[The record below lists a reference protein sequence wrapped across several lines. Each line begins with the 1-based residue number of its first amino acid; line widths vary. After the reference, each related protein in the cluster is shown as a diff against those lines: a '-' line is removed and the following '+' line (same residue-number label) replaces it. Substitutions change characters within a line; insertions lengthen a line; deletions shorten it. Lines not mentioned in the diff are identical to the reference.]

1 MRQLLLSI
9 TYDVHTSYFDPDISN
24 LASFFPFFETVLF
37 SCVVFHLFHQKYDI
51 EDSKYDYDQ
60 AENVKE
66 SCSLGIRIIL
76 NGWYVHLAKD
86 ITKT

>member
-1 MRQLLLSI
+1 MIRGGTLRQLLLSI

-51 EDSKYDYDQ
+51 EDSKYDHDQ

-66 SCSLGIRIIL
+66 SRDRFNHVVLLGF
-76 NGWYVHLAKD
+76 V
-86 ITKT
+86 

>member
-37 SCVVFHLFHQKYDI
+37 SCVVFHLFRQKYDI

-66 SCSLGIRIIL
+66 SRDRFNHVVLLGF
-76 NGWYVHLAKD
+76 V
-86 ITKT
+86 

>member
-1 MRQLLLSI
+1 MIRGGTLRQLLLSI

-37 SCVVFHLFHQKYDI
+37 SCVVFHLFRQKYDI

-66 SCSLGIRIIL
+66 SRDRFNHVVLLGF
-76 NGWYVHLAKD
+76 V
-86 ITKT
+86 